1 METTWA
7 STLTAVSDSLV
18 PAGKITQDH
27 TQSILCIICSPFQT
41 LEHKFVP
48 FPGFKLATSISNL
61 DDALDRT
68 AMIAANGQ
76 SLFSVVYDLK
86 TDFLL
91 EEVCKIK
98 MQKTCLTKSVGKF
111 STFQML
117 T

>member
-1 METTWA
+1 MGCA
-7 STLTAVSDSLV
+7 
-18 PAGKITQDH
+18 
-27 TQSILCIICSPFQT
+27 
-41 LEHKFVP
+41 EHKFVP
-48 FPGFKLATSISNL
+48 FPGFKLATSISDL
-61 DDALDRT
+61 DYALDRT
-68 AMIAANGQ
+68 AMIAANWQ